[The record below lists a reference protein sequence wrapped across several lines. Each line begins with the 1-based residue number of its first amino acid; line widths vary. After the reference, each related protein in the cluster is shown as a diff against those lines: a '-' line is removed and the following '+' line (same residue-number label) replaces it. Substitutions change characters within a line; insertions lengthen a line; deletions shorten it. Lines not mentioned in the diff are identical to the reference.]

1 MRVGMFWKENL
12 YIIVTFGKCEVG
24 EGMEKTLF
32 ILVFLL
38 VLFKCVIMFIWC
50 FSNGNADD
58 SNKITSEKSII

>member
-12 YIIVTFGKCEVG
+12 YIIVTFGKCEVV

-38 VLFKCVIMFIWC
+38 VLFKCVIMFI
-50 FSNGNADD
+50 
-58 SNKITSEKSII
+58 